1 MNANM
6 MTFIKNIR
14 FKPNI
19 SALIPADDSMG
30 IPMIGNEMIYIPF
43 FQVFSE
49 EVCALDAEIFIE
61 YPSGTVCSYQKAKE
75 TIKISY
81 DAKKLLALKR
91 NLLGLQTT
99 TTSKELI
106 VEISSVS
113 KEMALIYEKAAKELE
128 K

>member
-6 MTFIKNIR
+6 ITFIKNIR
-14 FKPNI
+14 YKPNI

-43 FQVFSE
+43 FQVLSE

-61 YPSGTVCSYQKAKE
+61 YPSGTVCSYQKVKE
-75 TIKISY
+75 PFKILY
-81 DAKKLLALKR
+81 DAKKLLSLKR
-91 NLLGLQTT
+91 NLLGSQTAMT
-99 TTSKELI
+99 LKELI
-106 VEISSVS
+106 SEISSVS
-113 KEMALIYEKAAKELE
+113 KEMALIYEKATKELG